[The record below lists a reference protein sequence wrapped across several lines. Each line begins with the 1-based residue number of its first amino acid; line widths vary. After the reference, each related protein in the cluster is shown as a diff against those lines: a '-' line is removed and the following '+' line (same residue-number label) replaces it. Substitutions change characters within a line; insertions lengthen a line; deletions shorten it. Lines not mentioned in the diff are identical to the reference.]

1 MYNQNK
7 VGEMPQ
13 LEEGVHFEIVKNKT
27 GYPYKYAILDHECWC
42 PKEGIVEIRTMKNNF
57 TITGAAK
64 NDNEVIIKRFKDRE
78 TGLLFGIHSGVDDR
92 TGDINHRYVRLEGNM
107 QFDLSIPNDRREY
120 IMASRGPSVEGS
132 PNQTGKPTY
141 KLFDK
146 QIIASKSIDNRKLKR
161 KAEDIIDSMK
171 ATQLEEM
178 ALNIG
183 VNVNANRNPQMLLDE
198 VYRVMEANPKK
209 FIEIYENK
217 DREIISIYHKAKSL
231 GIITQDFL
239 TQTYSFGGI
248 PLGVGEQ
255 ASIEFLIEKRQMAY
269 VIKQQCEVTDKGT
282 AKSMAFADKPEDV
295 EKKAMAEKI
304 AKLEAQLLAKAS
316 ADEEK
321 EPLTDKSETKTED
334 AEMIELRAKA
344 KELKISSWALP
355 KIKKETLAKL
365 VEEAEQA

>member
-7 VGEMPQ
+7 VGETPQ
-13 LEEGVHFEIVKNKT
+13 ELIEGTHFEIVKNKT

-42 PKEGIVEIRTMKNNF
+42 PKEGIVEIRTMKNNL

-146 QIIASKSIDNRKLKR
+146 QIIASKNIDTRKLKR

-248 PLGVGEQ
+248 TLGVGEQ

-295 EKKAMAEKI
+295 EKKALLARIAE
-304 AKLEAQLLAKAS
+304 LEAQAKGSTS
-316 ADEEK
+316 ADKLE
-321 EPLTDKSETKTED
+321 DAVTED
-334 AEMIELRAKA
+334 HEMIELR
-344 KELKISSWALP
+344 KEAEELGVKGYALP
-355 KIKKETLAKL
+355 SIKKETLKAK
-365 VEEAEQA
+365 VEEAKAKQA

>member
-7 VGEMPQ
+7 VGETPQ
-13 LEEGVHFEIVKNKT
+13 ELIEGTHFEIVKNKT

-146 QIIASKSIDNRKLKR
+146 QD
-161 KAEDIIDSMK
+161 M
-171 ATQLEEM
+171 
-178 ALNIG
+178 
-183 VNVNANRNPQMLLDE
+183 
-198 VYRVMEANPKK
+198 
-209 FIEIYENK
+209 
-217 DREIISIYHKAKSL
+217 
-231 GIITQDFL
+231 
-239 TQTYSFGGI
+239 
-248 PLGVGEQ
+248 
-255 ASIEFLIEKRQMAY
+255 
-269 VIKQQCEVTDKGT
+269 
-282 AKSMAFADKPEDV
+282 
-295 EKKAMAEKI
+295 
-304 AKLEAQLLAKAS
+304 
-316 ADEEK
+316 
-321 EPLTDKSETKTED
+321 
-334 AEMIELRAKA
+334 
-344 KELKISSWALP
+344 
-355 KIKKETLAKL
+355 
-365 VEEAEQA
+365 